1 VIVSRDEA
9 GHDACVLEGMRII
22 LITALCFVGVAL
34 ASASPASALPPCL
47 SGVGTNF
54 GGASKA
60 KEIYVRS
67 CRAPSP
73 GGKMRE
79 YGFIRIGPRATAATD
94 CILKIRTGTRI
105 DGHVGFPNSPITWG
119 SCRSAL
125 RKGKDMIAYGSAIPL
140 RSDHQPQFTEFCYE
154 LQKNGKRLSGHCV
167 WSQLV

>member
-1 VIVSRDEA
+1 MKASRLQ
-9 GHDACVLEGMRII
+9 HVLEGMRTT
-22 LITALCFVGVAL
+22 LITLTAALLFGVGL
-34 ASASPASALPPCL
+34 ASASPASAALPPCL
-47 SGVGTNF
+47 NGVGTNF

-67 CRAPSP
+67 CRSAAP
-73 GGKMRE
+73 GHNMMRE
-79 YGFIRIGPRATAATD
+79 YGFIRIGPQATAATD

-105 DGHVGFPNSPITWG
+105 DGHVSFPNSPITPG

-125 RKGKDMIAYGSAIPL
+125 RKGQDMIARGSAIPI
-140 RSDHQPQFTEFCYE
+140 RGDRQPQFTEFCYE